1 MKIKE
6 TLNLAI
12 QNHRKNDLKL
22 AAHLYKKVL
31 AVDPHQVD
39 AIFYLATIEVQ
50 QRNFIEAKKLYE
62 NVIRLKPNHS
72 PAHANLGATIQI
84 LGNPKEARILFE
96 KAIEIEP
103 NNSAAHNN
111 LGAVLKDLGELQLAL
126 RACKRAIEIQP
137 DPSSYKNLG
146 LIYQEL
152 GEINKAIECY
162 KKIAEMIPNSSLTF
176 QNLGNLSMM
185 LGDNPSAINY
195 YEKALTIDENN
206 LSHYYNLYELK
217 KDILDQRLIKKINE
231 KIKTPE
237 TSKKN
242 IAYGNFLLANHK
254 AKEKNYEA
262 EIKHLIEAHKNYFES
277 ENKRYQK
284 EVEYW
289 LKILPKIKEL
299 TNLDKIDNKIIKRK
313 NDIKPIFIIGVPRC
327 GSTIV
332 EKIITSGEQKIHS
345 GEETGV
351 LTNFIKQN
359 VNDGIDIL
367 RDIENFEIKLYHKF
381 EDKGLLSKESKYYF
395 TDKSLENFFYL
406 ELIKKIYPNAKV
418 INCKRNS
425 LSSIISI
432 LKNNL
437 PGMPWAHSIENIF
450 KYFDIYYNKIDNF
463 NKAHPNF
470 IYELNF
476 EKLSNDPEKES
487 KMLMKYCEIPWSNKC
502 LEFYKKSDLISKTTS
517 NLQIRSAIFKHSP
530 NKHLFYK
537 KYLDVYGNKYSWFK
551 QR

>member
-12 QNHRKNDLKL
+12 QNHKKNDLKL

-72 PAHANLGATIQI
+72 PAYANLGATIQL
-84 LGNPKEARILFE
+84 LGNLKEARILFE
-96 KAIEIEP
+96 KAIKIEP

-111 LGAVLKDLGELQLAL
+111 LGAVLKDLGEFQLAL
-126 RACKRAIEIQP
+126 KACKRAIEIKP
-137 DPSSYKNLG
+137 DPSSYKNMA

-152 GEINKAIECY
+152 REVNKAIECY
-162 KKIAEMIPNSSLTF
+162 KKIAEIIPSSPLVF
-176 QNLGNLSMM
+176 GNLGNLSLM
-185 LGDNPSAINY
+185 LGDNSSAINY
-195 YEKALTIDENN
+195 YEKALNIDENN
-206 LSHYYNLYELK
+206 LLHYYNLYELK
-217 KDILDQRLIKKINE
+217 KDILNQRIIKKINE
-231 KIKTPE
+231 KIRNPK

-242 IAYGNFLLANHK
+242 IAYGNFLIAYHN
-254 AKEKNYEA
+254 AKEKNYDA

-289 LKILPKIKEL
+289 LKVLPKMKEL
-299 TNLDKIDNKIIKRK
+299 KNFGKIDNKTIKRQ
-313 NDIKPIFIIGVPRC
+313 NEIKPIFIVGVPRC

-332 EKIITSGEQKIHS
+332 EKIITSGEQKICS
-345 GEETGV
+345 GEETGI
-351 LTNFIKQN
+351 LSNFVKQL

-367 RDIENFEIKLYHKF
+367 HDIENLEIKLQYKF
-381 EDKGLLSKESKYYF
+381 KDKGLISKENKYYF

-437 PGMPWAHSIENIF
+437 PGMPWAHNVQNIF
-450 KYFDIYYNKIDNF
+450 EYFDIYYKKIENF
-463 NKAHPNF
+463 NKEHANF

-476 EKLSNDPEKES
+476 EKLCNDPEAES
-487 KMLMKYCEIPWSNKC
+487 KKLMKYCEIPWSNKC

-517 NLQIRSAIFKHSP
+517 NLQIRSPIFKHAP
-530 NKHLFYK
+530 NKHSVYK
-537 KYLDVYGNKYSWFK
+537 KYLDIYGNKYSWF
-551 QR
+551 R

>member
-12 QNHRKNDLKL
+12 QNHKKNDLKL

-72 PAHANLGATIQI
+72 PAYANLGATIQL
-84 LGNPKEARILFE
+84 LGNLKEARILFE
-96 KAIEIEP
+96 KAIKIEP

-111 LGAVLKDLGELQLAL
+111 LGAVLKDLGEFQLAL
-126 RACKRAIEIQP
+126 KACKRAIEIKP
-137 DPSSYKNLG
+137 DPSSYKNMA

-152 GEINKAIECY
+152 REVNKAIECY
-162 KKIAEMIPNSSLTF
+162 KKIAEIIPSSPQVF
-176 QNLGNLSMM
+176 GNLGNLSLM
-185 LGDNPSAINY
+185 LGDNSSAINY
-195 YEKALTIDENN
+195 YEKALNIDENN
-206 LSHYYNLYELK
+206 LLHYYNLYELK
-217 KDILDQRLIKKINE
+217 KDILNQRIIKKINE
-231 KIKTPE
+231 KIRNPK

-242 IAYGNFLLANHK
+242 IAYGNFLIAYHN
-254 AKEKNYEA
+254 AKEKNYDA

-289 LKILPKIKEL
+289 LKVLPKMKEL
-299 TNLDKIDNKIIKRK
+299 KNFGKIDNKTIKRQ
-313 NDIKPIFIIGVPRC
+313 NEIKPIFIVGVPRC

-332 EKIITSGEQKIHS
+332 EKIITSGEQKICS
-345 GEETGV
+345 GEETGI
-351 LTNFIKQN
+351 LSNFVKQL
-359 VNDGIDIL
+359 VNDGIDIFH
-367 RDIENFEIKLYHKF
+367 DIENLEIKLQYKF
-381 EDKGLLSKESKYYF
+381 KDKGLISKENKYYF

-437 PGMPWAHSIENIF
+437 PGMPWAHNVQNIF
-450 KYFDIYYNKIDNF
+450 EYFDIYYKKIENF
-463 NKAHPNF
+463 NKEHANF

-476 EKLSNDPEKES
+476 EKLCNDPEAES
-487 KMLMKYCEIPWSNKC
+487 KKLMKYCEIPWSNKC

-517 NLQIRSAIFKHSP
+517 NLQIRSPIFKHAP
-530 NKHLFYK
+530 NKHSVYK
-537 KYLDVYGNKYSWFK
+537 KYLDIYGNKYSWF
-551 QR
+551 R